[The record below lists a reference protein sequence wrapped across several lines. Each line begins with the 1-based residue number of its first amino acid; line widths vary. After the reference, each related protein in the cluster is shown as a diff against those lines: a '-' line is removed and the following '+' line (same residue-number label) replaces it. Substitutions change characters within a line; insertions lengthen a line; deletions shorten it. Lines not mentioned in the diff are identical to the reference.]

1 MRLIYIT
8 EWKWVT
14 AQLFHM
20 CFDTI
25 ASPPTTSTKAKK
37 KKKRVLNFLAGTRY
51 AHTLAVT
58 SVAIFRITQ

>member
-8 EWKWVT
+8 EWEWVT

-37 KKKRVLNFLAGTRY
+37 KRVLNFLAGTQY